1 MNIEAYLWEK
11 ARDPKRSAMPV
22 LSFPAVQK
30 LDITVTQLVKES
42 DLQAKAIALVAKETP
57 SIAAVSFMDLS
68 VEAEAFGS
76 EVRFSDDEIP
86 TIIGSI
92 IGDEEEANSLT
103 LPPLGTGRTGT
114 YVEAIAKTKEI
125 VTDRPVLAGITGPFT
140 LAGRL
145 FDVNEIMIHCYDDPT
160 PVHTVLEKV
169 TQFLITYGKAFRD
182 AGADGVFIA
191 EPLAGLLSP
200 QMESEFS
207 SPYLKKIIEA
217 LQSDEFA
224 VIYHNC
230 GSSVIKMLPQIF
242 ALGATAYHFG
252 NAVDMREVMEGAP
265 ADALCMGNL
274 DPAGLFAGE
283 SATQI
288 YEETLTLLKDLEG
301 YKNFIISS
309 GCDIPPHAKWENID
323 AFFRAIEEYNLDK

>member
-1 MNIEAYLWEK
+1 
-11 ARDPKRSAMPV
+11 MPV

-30 LDITVTQLVKES
+30 LGITVTQLVKEA
-42 DLQAKAIALVAKETP
+42 DLQAQAIELVAKETP

-86 TIIGSI
+86 TIIGSV
-92 IGDEEEANSLT
+92 IGNKEEANALT
-103 LPPLGTGRTGT
+103 LPPLGSGRTAI
-114 YVEAIAKTKEI
+114 YVEAIAKTKKV

-145 FDVNEIMIHCYDDPT
+145 FDVNEIMLYCYDDPT

-200 QMESEFS
+200 EMESEFS
-207 SPYLKKIIEA
+207 SPYLKKIIDA

-230 GSSVIKMLPQIF
+230 GSSVIRMLPQIF
-242 ALGATAYHFG
+242 NLGATAYHFG
-252 NAVDMREVMEGAP
+252 NAIDMREVMQEAP
-265 ADALCMGNL
+265 EDALCMGNL

-283 SATQI
+283 STSEIYQAT
-288 YEETLTLLKDLEG
+288 LALLNDLKG
-301 YKNFIISS
+301 YKNFILSS

-323 AFFRAIEEYNLDK
+323 AFFRAIEEYNG

>member
-11 ARDPKRSAMPV
+11 ARDTKRSAMPV

-30 LDITVTQLVKES
+30 LGITVTQLVKES
-42 DLQAKAIALVAKETP
+42 DLQAKAIELVAKKTP

-76 EVRFSDDEIP
+76 NVRFSDDEIP
-86 TIIGSI
+86 TIIGSLI
-92 IGDEEEANSLT
+92 NSEEEANALT
-103 LPPLGTGRTGT
+103 LPPLGAGRTGT
-114 YVEAIAKTKEI
+114 YVDAIAKTKKV

-145 FDVNEIMIHCYDDPT
+145 FDVNEIMFQCYDKPE
-160 PVHTVLEKV
+160 PAHTVLEKV
-169 TQFLITYGKAFRD
+169 TQFLISYGKAFRE
-182 AGADGVFIA
+182 AGADGLFIA

-200 QMESEFS
+200 EMESEFS
-207 SPYLKKIIEA
+207 SPYLKKIIDA
-217 LQSDEFA
+217 LKDEEFA

-252 NAVDMREVMEGAP
+252 NAVDMREVMKGAP
-265 ADALCMGNL
+265 EDALCMGNL

-283 SATQI
+283 STSAIHQ
-288 YEETLTLLKDLEG
+288 ETLALLNALEG
-301 YKNFIISS
+301 YKNFILSS
-309 GCDIPPHAKWENID
+309 GCDIPPHAKWENIE
-323 AFFRAIEEYNLDK
+323 AFFSALEEYNLGK

>member
-1 MNIEAYLWEK
+1 
-11 ARDPKRSAMPV
+11 MPV

-30 LDITVTQLVKES
+30 LNITVTQLVKEA
-42 DLQAKAIALVAKETP
+42 DLQAKAIELVAKETP

-86 TIIGSI
+86 TIIGNI
-92 IGDEEEANSLT
+92 IESVEDANALT
-103 LPPLGTGRTGT
+103 LPLLGAGRTAT
-114 YVEAIAKTKEI
+114 YVEAIAKTKKS

-145 FDVNEIMIHCYDDPT
+145 FDVNEIMLHCYDDPT

-169 TQFLITYGKAFRD
+169 TQFLITYGKAFRE
-182 AGADGVFIA
+182 AGADGLFIA

-200 QMESEFS
+200 EMESDFS

-230 GSSVIKMLPQIF
+230 GSSVIRMLPQIF

-252 NAVDMREVMEGAP
+252 NAVDMRDVMKEAP
-265 ADALCMGNL
+265 EDALCMGNL

-283 SATQI
+283 SSSEI
-288 YEETLTLLKDLEG
+288 YQETLALLNDLKE
-301 YKNFIISS
+301 YKNFILSS
-309 GCDIPPHAKWENID
+309 GCDIPPHAKWENIE
-323 AFFRAIEEYNLDK
+323 AFFSAIEEYNR

>member
-1 MNIEAYLWEK
+1 MNIKAYLWEK
-11 ARDPKRSAMPV
+11 ASDSKRTAMPV

-30 LDITVTQLVKES
+30 LNITVTQLVKEA
-42 DLQAKAIALVAKETP
+42 DLQAKAIELVAKETP

-86 TIIGSI
+86 TIIGNI
-92 IGDEEEANSLT
+92 IESVEDANALT
-103 LPPLGTGRTGT
+103 LPLLGAGRTAT
-114 YVEAIAKTKEI
+114 YVEAIAKTKKS

-145 FDVNEIMIHCYDDPT
+145 FDVNEIMLHCYDDPT

-169 TQFLITYGKAFRD
+169 TQFLITYGKAFRE
-182 AGADGVFIA
+182 AGADGLFIA

-200 QMESEFS
+200 EMESDFS

-230 GSSVIKMLPQIF
+230 GSSVIRMLPQIF

-252 NAVDMREVMEGAP
+252 NAVDMRDVMKEAP
-265 ADALCMGNL
+265 EDALCMGNL

-283 SATQI
+283 SSSEI
-288 YEETLTLLKDLEG
+288 YQETLALLNDLKE
-301 YKNFIISS
+301 YKNFILSS
-309 GCDIPPHAKWENID
+309 GCDIPPHAKWENIE
-323 AFFRAIEEYNLDK
+323 AFFSAIEEYNR